1 MPSLKTPSAKVLHT
15 ECKRIADQL
24 NSTINGEAWFGDSLR
39 EILEGVTARQAESHP
54 IAKAHSIW
62 ELVVHVEAWVNFG
75 LGAIEGKPIPAWPA
89 MPKELDWPLVTQ
101 TSDTAWKQATKSF
114 FASHAKLVEAVKRF
128 GDKRLE
134 ETVPGRDY
142 DFYHLFQ
149 SATQHAI
156 YHGGQI
162 ALLKKFA

>member
-39 EILEGVTARQAESHP
+39 EILEGVTAKQAEARP

-101 TSDTAWKQATKSF
+101 TSEVAWKQATKAF
-114 FASHAKLVEAVKRF
+114 FASHAKLVEAIKQL

-134 ETVPGRDY
+134 ETVPGREY

>member
-1 MPSLKTPSAKVLHT
+1 MHT
-15 ECKRIADQL
+15 ECERIADQL

-39 EILEGVTARQAESHP
+39 EILEGVTARQAEAHP
-54 IAKAHSIW
+54 MAKAHSIW

-75 LGAIEGKPIPAWPA
+75 LGATEGKPIPAWPA
-89 MPKELDWPLVTQ
+89 MPKELDWPPVTQ
-101 TSDTAWKQATKSF
+101 TGDAAWKQAVESF
-114 FASHAKLVEAVKRF
+114 FAGHAKLVEAIKHF

-134 ETVPGRDY
+134 ATVPGRKY

-149 SATQHAI
+149 GTTQHAI

-162 ALLKKFA
+162 ALLKKSA